1 MGGERERF
9 RRRGVNQLGDCCM
22 SVGRGSWC
30 SIERGAYPGRDY
42 RVLMVPTTDKESGM
56 LTGDEDTTNG
66 QLEEPH
72 CSA

>member
-9 RRRGVNQLGDCCM
+9 RRRGVNQLGDC
-22 SVGRGSWC
+22 SVSAGRGSWC

-42 RVLMVPTTDKESGM
+42 IVLMVPTTDKEPGM
-56 LTGDEDTTNG
+56 LTGGEDTSNR

-72 CSA
+72 CLA